1 MFLIGKVLYSQLHSL
16 LPREASIVT
25 VVEERS
31 FDSYDD
37 ALEYCRKLRVGGDY
51 TFVPVEVDER
61 LFLGLSG
68 KKSTERV
75 SRVRGKGKRK
85 KQK

>member
-37 ALEYCRKLRVGGDY
+37 ALEYCRKLRVCGDY
-51 TFVPVEVDER
+51 TFVPVEVGES
-61 LFLGLSG
+61 LFSG
-68 KKSTERV
+68 FGRRNKGKEKSRT
-75 SRVRGKGKRK
+75 KGKRK
-85 KQK
+85 